1 MHSIQVLVG
10 VIAGG
15 LLALWAATAFAGGGV
30 CRSPKT
36 EGSGTEVALQEFCFK
51 PTILSVAPG
60 QTVTWKNWEVVP
72 HTVTSATYI
81 WENRELR
88 QGDSFSVPFDTPGI
102 YPYYCILHY
111 YMGGAVVVGELDQ
124 QQQAFLSA
132 FDAQQ
137 KKQQEDFLAAFE
149 ERQQERERSLLAGS
163 WAQASPALVALV
175 ALGGGL
181 GGAAL
186 TLAWRVFVRQGH

>member
-124 QQQAFLSA
+124 QP
-132 FDAQQ
+132 
-137 KKQQEDFLAAFE
+137 EDFLAAFE